1 MRDFVLIWLW
11 VTYAAFYTEHG
22 KEELGMV
29 GWVVVSTVLLG
40 VTALILLVAY
50 RKVPAYVMV
59 ET

>member
-1 MRDFVLIWLW
+1 
-11 VTYAAFYTEHG
+11 
-22 KEELGMV
+22 MV